1 MSDQMTPIPFNQLF
15 DWMITEYK
23 NEQTIFGIPQSN
35 FFFKKNSAQVKIFSE
50 ALEMPLGP
58 AAGPH
63 TQLTQNI
70 IASYLTG
77 GRFFELKT
85 VQILDELKVDKPC
98 IDAQDEGY
106 NVEWSQE
113 LKLEQ
118 SYDEYLKAWF
128 LLPVLKEL
136 FGFSRSEERGFVFNM
151 SVGYNLEGIK
161 TERMNNFIED
171 LKDSSRNEKFL
182 QYKDELTAKLNDD
195 NVRQILKQSI
205 NREINFEK
213 VISDLQNISPNIS
226 QSVTLSTMHGCPPA
240 EIEAIAKYLIKE
252 KGLHTYVKLNPTLL
266 GYEKV
271 VSILHQLGFR
281 YIELDRASFEHD
293 INYAAAVPML
303 KRLQNFAKEYNR
315 EFGVK
320 LSNTLGVKNKKKVLA
335 GDDMYMS
342 GRSLFPLTI
351 NVARLL
357 AEEFHGELSMSFS
370 GGATINNIQEIVD
383 CGISPVTLV
392 TDLLKPG
399 GYGRLFQMADKI
411 ESNNSFGKEI
421 NLDKIKTL
429 AETSLVNENYKK
441 EKREITTVKIS
452 TKLEMFDCYVA
463 PCEEACPIHQDVAAY
478 IRLVAEGKYNEAFEV
493 IVSKNPLPFITGY
506 ICDHQ
511 CQAKCTRWDYDDPVI
526 IREMK
531 KIAAQFGYQN
541 YFDKIS
547 AAAKLSDSKIA
558 VIGAGPAGLSCGF
571 FLAKAGLDVTIFERS
586 SRAGGTVQN
595 VIPDFRLPQT
605 AIDADIEFIKKHGVK
620 FQFGT
625 DENFSIEK
633 LKTDG
638 YKYIF
643 VGIGATKSN
652 PIKLDG
658 ENENILNAIE
668 FLWHFN
674 NKEKTELGKNV
685 AVIGGGNSAMDA
697 ARASK
702 RIGGVENVYIV
713 YRRTKEFMPADKEE
727 LNAALEDGVLIK
739 ELLLPV
745 SHKNKI
751 LKCQKMELGEVGKD
765 GRKSVTPIE
774 NEFVEL
780 EIDNVIS
787 AIGESVDYNILSEN
801 NISFD
806 QKKNILI
813 DKNSNETSLENVFI
827 GGDAYRGP
835 STVVESIADG
845 KKAAEA
851 ILKKENAAL
860 SIPNNFSHLFDK
872 SILFGNVNGK
882 KGIVNGT
889 KTEAQNEAN
898 RCLSCSFICNKCIDV
913 CPNRANVTIKIDGF
927 KDAFQILHIDG
938 MCNDCG
944 NCETFCPHIGAP
956 YKNKMTLFWNEKEM
970 LESKNDGF
978 YLSKVN
984 GTASFLIKK
993 ENDIS
998 ELELDIDM
1006 KDNNIKTIP
1015 GNIEESEVKII
1026 SKTFKNYRYLFL
1038 QNMAAK

>member
-1 MSDQMTPIPFNQLF
+1 MSDQMTPIPLNQLF
-15 DWMITEYK
+15 DWIITGYK
-23 NEQTIFGIPQSN
+23 NEKTIFGIHKSN
-35 FFFKKNSAQVKIFSE
+35 FFYKKNSSQIKIFNE

-70 IASYLTG
+70 IVSYLTG

-118 SYDEYLKAWF
+118 SYDEYLKAWV
-128 LLPVLKEL
+128 LLHVINEL
-136 FGFSRSEERGFVFNM
+136 FGFSRGDERGFVFNM
-151 SVGYNLEGIK
+151 SVGYNLGGIK
-161 TERMNNFIED
+161 TERMDVFIEN
-171 LKDSSRNEKFL
+171 LKDSSHHEKFILYKKKLITAL
-182 QYKDELTAKLNDD
+182 QEQNIHELII
-195 NVRQILKQSI
+195 QHI
-205 NREINFEK
+205 NPNINFEK
-213 VISDLQNISPNIS
+213 LISSVQNISPYIS
-226 QSVTLSTMHGCPPA
+226 NSVTLSTMHGCPPE

-266 GYEKV
+266 GYENV
-271 VSILHQLGFR
+271 VTILLQLGFS

-293 INYAAAVPML
+293 INFADAIPML
-303 KRLQNFAKEYNR
+303 KRLQTFAKEHGK

-370 GGATINNIQEIVD
+370 GGATINNVQEIVD

-399 GYGRLFQMADKI
+399 GYGRLFQMAERIEQNDSFAKKI
-411 ESNNSFGKEI
+411 DV
-421 NLDKIKTL
+421 DKIKIL
-429 AETSLVNENYKK
+429 ADNSLSDDNYKK
-441 EKREITTVKIS
+441 GKRAINSVKVP
-452 TKLEMFDCYVA
+452 TKLEPFDCYIA
-463 PCEEACPIHQDVAAY
+463 PCEEACPIHQDVATY
-478 IRLVAEGKYNEAFEV
+478 IRLVEEGKYDEAFAV
-493 IVSKNPLPFITGY
+493 IVSKNPLPFITSY

-511 CQAKCTRWDYDDPVI
+511 CQAKCTRWDYDDPVK

-547 AAAKLSDSKIA
+547 ATQKSSDGKVAI
-558 VIGAGPAGLSCGF
+558 IGAGPAGLSCGF

-658 ENENILNAIE
+658 ENKNILNAIE

-674 NKEKTELGKNV
+674 NKEKIELGKNV

-702 RIGGVENVYIV
+702 CIDAVEKVHIV

-727 LNAALEDGVLIK
+727 LDAALEDGVIFQ

-745 SHKNKI
+745 SHKDKI
-751 LKCQKMELGEVGKD
+751 LKCQKMKLDEVGKD
-765 GRKSVTPIE
+765 GRRGVTPIE

-780 EIDNVIS
+780 EIDTVIS
-787 AIGESVDYNILSEN
+787 AIGESVDYDILSDN
-801 NISFD
+801 KIAFD
-806 QKKNILI
+806 QRKNILI
-813 DKNSNETSLENVFI
+813 DKTSNETKLENVFI

-851 ILKKENAAL
+851 ILKKENASL
-860 SIPNNFSHLFDK
+860 PISNNFSTLFDN
-872 SILFGNVNGK
+872 SILFENVNDK
-882 KGIVNGT
+882 RGIVGGT
-889 KTEAQNEAN
+889 KIEAREEAN
-898 RCLSCSFICNKCIDV
+898 RCLSCSFICNKCVDV

-944 NCETFCPHIGAP
+944 NCETFCPHAGAP
-956 YKNKMTLFWNEKEM
+956 YKDKLTLFWSEKEM
-970 LESKNDGF
+970 RESENDGF
-978 YLSKVN
+978 YLLKYH
-984 GTASFLIKK
+984 GTAFFLVKK
-993 ENDIS
+993 NTSIS
-998 ELELDIDM
+998 EIEIDPQ
-1006 KDNNIKTIP
+1006 DYSIITHR
-1015 GNIEESEVKII
+1015 GDVDDSEAMLI
-1026 SKTFKNYRYLFL
+1026 SEAFKNYRYLFL
-1038 QNMAAK
+1038 

>member
-1 MSDQMTPIPFNQLF
+1 MSDQMTPIPFTQLF
-15 DWMITEYK
+15 NWIISEYK
-23 NEQTIFGIPQSN
+23 NEQTIFGIHASN
-35 FFFKKNSAQVKIFSE
+35 FFYKKNLQQTIIFNE

-70 IASYLTG
+70 IASYLVG

-128 LLPVLKEL
+128 LLHVLKEL
-136 FGFSRSEERGFVFNM
+136 FGFSENKVRGYIFNM

-161 TERMNNFIED
+161 TERMNTFIED
-171 LKDSSRNEKFL
+171 LKDSTFNEKYILYKNEIISVL
-182 QYKDELTAKLNDD
+182 QNQNIRKLII
-195 NVRQILKQSI
+195 QHI
-205 NREINFEK
+205 NPGINFEK
-213 VISDLQNISPNIS
+213 LIFSVQNISPNIS
-226 QSVTLSTMHGCPPA
+226 NSVTLSTMHGCPPE

-252 KGLHTYVKLNPTLL
+252 KGLHTYVKMNPTLL
-266 GYEKV
+266 GYDKV
-271 VSILHQLGFR
+271 ISILHQLGFN

-303 KRLQNFAKEYNR
+303 TRLQNYAAENER

-351 NVARLL
+351 NVAQMLSQ
-357 AEEFHGELSMSFS
+357 EFNGELKMSFS
-370 GGATINNIQEIVD
+370 GGATINNVQEILD
-383 CGISPVTLV
+383 CWVSPVTLV

-399 GYGRLFQMADKI
+399 GYGRLFQMAAIVEKD
-411 ESNNSFGKEI
+411 NSFEKKI
-421 NLDKIKTL
+421 DTDKIKNL
-429 AETSLVNENYKK
+429 AEASLINENYKK
-441 EKREITTVKIS
+441 EKREITTVKIP
-452 TKLEMFDCYVA
+452 TKLEAFDCYVA

-478 IRLVAEGKYNEAFEV
+478 VRLVEEEKYNEAFEV
-493 IVSKNPLPFITGY
+493 IVSNNPLPFITGY

-511 CQAKCTRWDYDDPVI
+511 CQAKCTRWDYDDPVK

-547 AAAKLSDSKIA
+547 ATAQSIESKVA

-586 SRAGGTVQN
+586 HRAGGTVQN
-595 VIPDFRLPQT
+595 VIPDFRLPQS
-605 AIDADIEFIKKHGVK
+605 AIDADIDFIKKHGVK

-625 DENFSIEK
+625 DENFSIDK
-633 LKTDG
+633 LKADG

-643 VGIGATKSN
+643 VGIGATKST
-652 PIKLDG
+652 PIQLEEG
-658 ENENILNAIE
+658 NEKVLNAIE
-668 FLWHFN
+668 FLWHYN
-674 NKEKTELGKNV
+674 NKETIMLGKNV
-685 AVIGGGNSAMDA
+685 AVVGGGNSAMDA
-697 ARASK
+697 SRAAK
-702 RIGGVENVYIV
+702 RISGVENVYII

-727 LNAALEDGVLIK
+727 LDAALEDNVVFK
-739 ELLLPV
+739 ELLLPIT
-745 SHKNKI
+745 HKGKT
-751 LKCQKMELGEVGKD
+751 LKCKKMKLGEPGKD
-765 GRKSVTPIE
+765 GRRSVSPIE
-774 NEFVEL
+774 NEFIEL
-780 EIDNVIS
+780 EVDNIIS
-787 AIGESVDYNILSEN
+787 AIGESVDYDILSSN

-806 QKKNILI
+806 QRKNILV
-813 DKNSNETSLENVFI
+813 DTTSNETTLQNVFI

-851 ILKKENAAL
+851 ILKKELAIE
-860 SIPNNFSHLFDK
+860 SQHNNFSHLFDTAL
-872 SILFGNVNGK
+872 LFENVNAK
-882 KGIVNGT
+882 KGIVEGT
-889 KTEAQNEAN
+889 KTETKLEAS
-898 RCLSCSFICNKCIDV
+898 RCLSCSFICNKCVDV
-913 CPNRANVTIKIDGF
+913 CPNRANVTIKIDDL
-927 KDAFQILHIDG
+927 KDPYQILHIDG

-956 YKNKMTLFWNEKEM
+956 YKDKITLFWSAKEM
-970 LESKNDGF
+970 RESKNNGF
-978 YLSKVN
+978 FLSRLN
-984 GTASFLIKK
+984 GTASFLFKKGNEVSEIEFDFSKDNMKIVSGEAGETEIKF
-993 ENDIS
+993 IS
-998 ELELDIDM
+998 E
-1006 KDNNIKTIP
+1006 
-1015 GNIEESEVKII
+1015 
-1026 SKTFKNYRYLFL
+1026 TFKNYRYLFL
-1038 QNMAAK
+1038 

>member
-1 MSDQMTPIPFNQLF
+1 MSDQMTPIPFTQLF
-15 DWMITEYK
+15 KWIVTEYK
-23 NEQTIFGIPQSN
+23 NEQTIFGIHLSN
-35 FFFKKNSAQVKIFSE
+35 FFYKKNSSQIKIFNE

-70 IASYLTG
+70 IASYLVG
-77 GRFFELKT
+77 SRFFELKT

-118 SYDEYLKAWF
+118 SYDEYLKAWI
-128 LLPVLKEL
+128 LLHLLKEL
-136 FGFSRSEERGFVFNM
+136 FGFTKSVERGFVFNM

-161 TERMNNFIED
+161 TERMNNFIEE
-171 LKDSSRNEKFL
+171 LKDSTNNEKFILYKNQLITAL
-182 QYKDELTAKLNDD
+182 QDRNFRELITQ
-195 NVRQILKQSI
+195 QI
-205 NREINFEK
+205 NPNINFEK
-213 VISDLQNISPNIS
+213 LISSVQNISPNIS
-226 QSVTLSTMHGCPPA
+226 NSVTLSTMHGCPPE

-271 VSILHQLGFR
+271 TSILHQLGFH

-293 INYAAAVPML
+293 ISFADAVPML
-303 KRLQNFAKEYNR
+303 KRFQHFAKEHER

-320 LSNTLGVKNKKKVLA
+320 LSNTLGVKNKKKTLA

-351 NVARLL
+351 NVAHLL
-357 AEEFHGELSMSFS
+357 ADEFKGELSMSFS
-370 GGATINNIQEIVD
+370 GGATINNVQEIVD

-399 GYGRLFQMADKI
+399 GYGRLFQMAEKV
-411 ESNNSFGKEI
+411 EKNNSFDKKIDVE
-421 NLDKIKTL
+421 KIKSL
-429 AETSLVNENYKK
+429 ADNSLIDMNYKK
-441 EKREITTVKIS
+441 EKREISTVKIP

-478 IRLVAEGKYNEAFEV
+478 IRLVEEGKYNEAFEV

-511 CQAKCTRWDYDDPVI
+511 CQAKCTRWDYEEPEQ

-541 YFDKIS
+541 YFNKIS
-547 AAAKLSDSKIA
+547 SAEKLSDSKIA
-558 VIGAGPAGLSCGF
+558 VIGAGPAGLSCGY

-668 FLWHFN
+668 FLWHYN
-674 NKEKTELGKNV
+674 NKEKIPLGRNV
-685 AVIGGGNSAMDA
+685 AIVGGGNSAMDA

-702 RIGGVENVYIV
+702 RIAGVENVYIV

-727 LNAALEDGVLIK
+727 LDAALEDAVIFK
-739 ELLLPV
+739 ELLLPI

-751 LKCQKMELGEVGKD
+751 LKCQKMKLGEVGKD
-765 GRKSVTPIE
+765 GRRSVVPIE
-774 NEFVEL
+774 NEFVDL
-780 EIDNVIS
+780 EIYNVIS
-787 AIGESVDYNILSEN
+787 AIGESVDYNILSAN

-806 QKKNILI
+806 QKKNILV
-813 DKNSNETSLENVFI
+813 DKGSNETTLENVFI

-851 ILKKENAAL
+851 ILKKENASL
-860 SIPNNFSHLFDK
+860 PILNNFSNLFDN
-872 SILFGNVNGK
+872 SILFGNVNDK

-898 RCLSCSFICNKCIDV
+898 RCLSCSFICNKCVDV

-956 YKNKMTLFWNEKEM
+956 YKDKLTLFWSEKEM
-970 LESKNDGF
+970 RESENDGF
-978 YLSKVN
+978 YLSNLRGK
-984 GTASFLIKK
+984 ASFLFKK
-993 ENDIS
+993 GNEIS
-998 ELELDIDM
+998 ELEIDPR
-1006 KDNNIKTIP
+1006 NNSIKTIT
-1015 GNIEESEVKII
+1015 GSVDEFEEKII
-1026 SKTFKNYRYLFL
+1026 SEIFINYQYLFL
-1038 QNMAAK
+1038 

>member
-1 MSDQMTPIPFNQLF
+1 MSDQMTPIPLNQLF

-23 NEQTIFGIPQSN
+23 NEKTIFGIHKSN
-35 FFFKKNSAQVKIFSE
+35 FFFKKNSSQIIIFNE

-70 IASYLTG
+70 ITSYLTG

-113 LKLEQ
+113 LRLEQ
-118 SYDEYLKAWF
+118 SYDEYLKAWY
-128 LLPVLKEL
+128 LLHVINEL
-136 FGFSRSEERGFVFNM
+136 FGFSRGDERGFVFNM

-161 TERMNNFIED
+161 TERMDVFIEN
-171 LKDSSRNEKFL
+171 LKDSSHHEKFIL
-182 QYKDELTAKLNDD
+182 YKNQLIEKLKDD
-195 NVRQILKQSI
+195 KTRQLIRLLI
-205 NREINFEK
+205 NPGINFEK
-213 VISDLQNISPNIS
+213 VITSLQNISPNIS
-226 QSVTLSTMHGCPPA
+226 NSVTLSTMHGCPPE
-240 EIEAIAKYLIKE
+240 EIEAIAKYLMEE
-252 KGLHTYVKLNPTLL
+252 KKLHTYIKLNPTLL

-271 VSILHQLGFR
+271 TSILQQLGFR

-293 INYAAAVPML
+293 INFADAVPML
-303 KRLQNFAKEYNR
+303 KRLQSFAKEHGR
-315 EFGVK
+315 QFGVK
-320 LSNTLGVKNKKKVLA
+320 LSNTLGVKNKKNVFA

-351 NVARLL
+351 NVAHLL
-357 AEEFHGELSMSFS
+357 AEEFNGTLSMSFS
-370 GGATINNIQEIVD
+370 GGATNNNIQEILD
-383 CGISPVTLV
+383 AGITPVTLV

-399 GYGRLFQMADKI
+399 GYGRLFQMAEKI
-411 ESNNSFGKEI
+411 EKNNSFDKKI
-421 NLDKIKTL
+421 DVDKIKTL
-429 AETSLVNENYKK
+429 ADNSLIDINYKK
-441 EKREITTVKIS
+441 EKREITTVKIP
-452 TKLEMFDCYVA
+452 TKLEMFECYVA

-478 IRLVAEGKYNEAFEV
+478 IRLVEEGKYDEAFEV

-511 CQAKCTRWDYDDPVI
+511 CQAKCTRWDYDDPVK

-547 AAAKLSDSKIA
+547 SAEKLGESKTAI
-558 VIGAGPAGLSCGF
+558 IGAGPAGLSCGY

-595 VIPDFRLPQT
+595 VIPDFRLPQI
-605 AIDADIEFIKKHGVK
+605 AIDTDIEFIKKHGVK

-625 DENFSIEK
+625 DEKFSVEK
-633 LKTDG
+633 LKADG

-643 VGIGATKSN
+643 IGIGATKSS
-652 PIKLDG
+652 PIQLEDG
-658 ENENILNAIE
+658 SESVFNAIE
-668 FLWHFN
+668 FLWLYN
-674 NKEKTELGKNV
+674 NKENIQLGKNV
-685 AVIGGGNSAMDA
+685 AVVGGGNSAMDA

-702 RIGGVENVYIV
+702 RIAGVENVFIV

-727 LNAALEDGVLIK
+727 LDAALEDGVIFQ

-745 SHKNKI
+745 SHKDKI
-751 LKCQKMELGEVGKD
+751 LKCQKMKLDEVGKD
-765 GRKSVTPIE
+765 GRRGVTPIE

-780 EIDNVIS
+780 EIDTVIS
-787 AIGESVDYNILSEN
+787 AIGESVDYDILSDN
-801 NISFD
+801 KIAFD
-806 QKKNILI
+806 QRKNILI
-813 DKNSNETSLENVFI
+813 DKTSNETKLENVFI

-851 ILKKENAAL
+851 ILKKEKTSL
-860 SIPNNFSHLFDK
+860 SFSNNFSQLFNS
-872 SILFGNVNGK
+872 SILFGDVSAK
-882 KGIVNGT
+882 KGIIEGIN
-889 KTEAQNEAN
+889 KEPQHEAS
-898 RCLSCSFICNKCIDV
+898 RCLSCSFICNKCVDV

-944 NCETFCPHIGAP
+944 NCETFCPHAGAP
-956 YKNKMTLFWNEKEM
+956 YKDKLTLFWSEKEM
-970 LESKNDGF
+970 RESKNDGF
-978 YLSKVN
+978 YLLKYH
-984 GTASFLIKK
+984 GTAFFLVKK
-993 ENDIS
+993 NTSIS
-998 ELELDIDM
+998 EIEIDPQ
-1006 KDNNIKTIP
+1006 DYSIITHR
-1015 GNIEESEVKII
+1015 GDVDDSEAMLI
-1026 SKTFKNYRYLFL
+1026 SEAFKNYRYLFL
-1038 QNMAAK
+1038 

>member
-1 MSDQMTPIPFNQLF
+1 MSDQMTPIPLNQLF
-15 DWMITEYK
+15 EWMVTEFK
-23 NEQTIFGIPQSN
+23 NEKTIFGIPQSN
-35 FFFKKNSAQVKIFSE
+35 FFYKKDNSHTTIFNNK
-50 ALEMPLGP
+50 LELPLGP

-70 IASYLTG
+70 ITSYLVG

-98 IDAQDEGY
+98 IDMQDEGY

-136 FGFSRSEERGFVFNM
+136 FGFSKSEERGFVFNM

-171 LKDSSRNEKFL
+171 LKDSSRDEKFL
-182 QYKDELTAKLNDD
+182 QYKDELTAKLNDE

-213 VISDLQNISPNIS
+213 MISDLQNISPNIS

-271 VSILHQLGFR
+271 TSILHQLGFH
-281 YIELDRASFEHD
+281 YIDLDRASFEHD
-293 INYAAAVPML
+293 ISFADAVPML
-303 KRLQNFAKEYNR
+303 KRLQNFAKEQKKD
-315 EFGVK
+315 FGVK
-320 LSNTLGVKNKKKVLA
+320 LSNTLGVKNKKKVLN

-357 AEEFHGELSMSFS
+357 VGEFHGELSMSFS
-370 GGATINNIQEIVD
+370 GGATINNVQEIVD

-399 GYGRLFQMADKI
+399 GYGRLFQMAEKV
-411 ESNNSFGKEI
+411 EKNNSFDKKI
-421 NLDKIKTL
+421 DVDKIKTL
-429 AETSLVNENYKK
+429 ADNSLIDMNYKK
-441 EKREITTVKIS
+441 EKREISTVKIP

-478 IRLVAEGKYNEAFEV
+478 IRLVEEGKYNEAFEV

-511 CQAKCTRWDYDDPVI
+511 CQTKCTRWDYDDPVK

-531 KIAAQFGYQN
+531 KIAAQFGYDE
-541 YFDKIS
+541 YFKKIS
-547 AAAKLSDSKIA
+547 SADKLGESKAA
-558 VIGAGPAGLSCGF
+558 VVGAGPAGLACAF
-571 FLAKAGLDVTIFERS
+571 FLAKAGLDVTIFEKS
-586 SRAGGTVQN
+586 TRAGGTVQN

-625 DENFSIEK
+625 DEKFSIEK
-633 LKTDG
+633 LKAEG

-652 PIKLDG
+652 PIQLEG
-658 ENENILNAIE
+658 ENEDILNAIE
-668 FLWHFN
+668 FLWHYN
-674 NKEKTELGKNV
+674 NKEKIELGKSV

-702 RIGGVENVYIV
+702 RIDGVEKVHIV

-727 LNAALEDGVLIK
+727 LDAALEDGVIFQ

-745 SHKNKI
+745 SHNGNI
-751 LKCQKMELGEVGKD
+751 LKCQKMKLDEVGKD
-765 GRKSVTPIE
+765 GRRGVTPIE

-780 EIDNVIS
+780 EIDTVIS
-787 AIGESVDYNILSEN
+787 AIGESVDYDILSDN
-801 NISFD
+801 NIAFD
-806 QKKNILI
+806 QRKNILI
-813 DKNSNETSLENVFI
+813 DKTSNETNLENVFI

-851 ILKKENAAL
+851 ILKKEKASL
-860 SIPNNFSHLFDK
+860 SFSNNFSQLFNS
-872 SILFGNVNGK
+872 SILFGDVSAK
-882 KGIVNGT
+882 KGIIEGINRESQH
-889 KTEAQNEAN
+889 EAS
-898 RCLSCSFICNKCIDV
+898 RCLSCSFICNKCVDV

-956 YKNKMTLFWNEKEM
+956 YKDKMTLFWSEKEM
-970 LESKNDGF
+970 RESKNDGF
-978 YLSKVN
+978 YLLKYH
-984 GTASFLIKK
+984 GTAFFLVKK
-993 ENDIS
+993 NISIS
-998 ELELDIDM
+998 EIEIDPQ
-1006 KDNNIKTIP
+1006 DYSVITHR
-1015 GNIEESEVKII
+1015 GDVDDSEAMLI
-1026 SKTFKNYRYLFL
+1026 SEAFKNYRYLFL
-1038 QNMAAK
+1038 

>member
-1 MSDQMTPIPFNQLF
+1 MSDQMTPIPFTQLF
-15 DWMITEYK
+15 NWIVTEYK

-35 FFFKKNSAQVKIFSE
+35 FFYKKNSSQVKIFNE

-70 IASYLTG
+70 IASYLVG

-118 SYDEYLKAWF
+118 SYDEYLKAWI
-128 LLPVLKEL
+128 LLHLLKEL
-136 FGFSRSEERGFVFNM
+136 FGFSKSDERGFVFNM

-161 TERMNNFIED
+161 TERMNNFIES
-171 LKDSSRNEKFL
+171 LKDSSNNEKFL
-182 QYKDELTAKLNDD
+182 QYKNELILKLNDE
-195 NVRQILKQSI
+195 NVRHLLLRSV
-205 NREINFEK
+205 NPNINFDK
-213 VISDLQNISPNIS
+213 LITSLQNISPNIS
-226 QSVTLSTMHGCPPA
+226 NSVTLSTMHGCPSE
-240 EIEAIAKYLIKE
+240 EIETIAKYLIEE
-252 KGLHTYVKLNPTLL
+252 KKLHTYVKLNPTLL

-271 VSILHQLGFR
+271 VTILHQLGFS

-293 INYAAAVPML
+293 INFAAAVPML
-303 KRLQNFAKEYNR
+303 KRLQSFAKEHDR
-315 EFGVK
+315 QFGVK
-320 LSNTLGVKNKKKVLA
+320 LSNTLGVKNKKKVLT

-370 GGATINNIQEIVD
+370 GGATINNVQEIVD

-399 GYGRLFQMADKI
+399 GYGRLFQMAEKV
-411 ESNNSFGKEI
+411 EKNNSFDKKI
-421 NLDKIKTL
+421 DIDKIKTL
-429 AETSLVNENYKK
+429 ADNSLIDMNYKK
-441 EKREITTVKIS
+441 EKREISTVKIP

-478 IRLVAEGKYNEAFEV
+478 IRLVEEGKYNEAFEV

-511 CQAKCTRWDYDDPVI
+511 CQAKCTRWDYEEPEQ

-531 KIAAQFGYQN
+531 KIAAQFGYRN

-547 AAAKLSDSKIA
+547 STEKLGDSKAAI
-558 VIGAGPAGLSCGF
+558 IGAGPAGLSCGF

-595 VIPDFRLPQT
+595 VIPDFRLPQS

-625 DENFSIEK
+625 DENFSVEK
-633 LKTDG
+633 LKADG

-652 PIKLDG
+652 PIKLEG
-658 ENENILNAIE
+658 ENENILNSIE

-674 NKEKTELGKNV
+674 NKENIQLGKNV

-702 RIGGVENVYIV
+702 RIDGVEKVHIV

-727 LNAALEDGVLIK
+727 LDAALEDGVIFQ
-739 ELLLPV
+739 ELLLPI

-751 LKCQKMELGEVGKD
+751 LQCQKMKLGEVGKD
-765 GRKSVTPIE
+765 GRRSVTPIE

-787 AIGESVDYNILSEN
+787 AIGESVDYDILSTN

-806 QKKNILI
+806 QGKNILI
-813 DKNSNETSLENVFI
+813 DKTSNETMLENVFI

-851 ILKKENAAL
+851 ILKKENAL
-860 SIPNNFSHLFDK
+860 LPISNNFSNLFDNT
-872 SILFGNVNGK
+872 ILFGNVNDK

-889 KTEAQNEAN
+889 KNEAQNEAN
-898 RCLSCSFICNKCIDV
+898 RCLSCSFICNKCVDV

-944 NCETFCPHIGAP
+944 NCETFCPHAGAP
-956 YKNKMTLFWNEKEM
+956 YKDKLTLFWSEKEM
-970 LESKNDGF
+970 RESKNDGF

-998 ELELDIDM
+998 ELEIDM

-1015 GNIEESEVKII
+1015 GSVEESEVKII
-1026 SKTFKNYRYLFL
+1026 SEAFKNYRYLFL
-1038 QNMAAK
+1038 

>member
-1 MSDQMTPIPFNQLF
+1 MSDQMTPIPLNQLF

-23 NEQTIFGIPQSN
+23 NEKTIFGIHKSN
-35 FFFKKNSAQVKIFSE
+35 FFFKKNSSQIKIFNE

-70 IASYLTG
+70 ITSYLTG

-98 IDAQDEGY
+98 IDVQDEGY

-136 FGFSRSEERGFVFNM
+136 FGFSEGEERGFVFNM

-161 TERMNNFIED
+161 TDRMNNFIEN

-182 QYKDELTAKLNDD
+182 QYKDELIAKLNDE
-195 NVRQILKQSI
+195 NVRQILRQSI
-205 NREINFEK
+205 NREINFDK
-213 VISDLQNISPNIS
+213 MISNLQNISPNIS

-271 VSILHQLGFR
+271 TSILHQLGFH

-293 INYAAAVPML
+293 ISFADAVPML
-303 KRLQNFAKEYNR
+303 KRLQTFAKVHGR

-320 LSNTLGVKNKKKVLA
+320 LSNTLGVKNKKKVLV

-351 NVARLL
+351 KVAHLL
-357 AEEFHGELSMSFS
+357 AEEFNSDLNMSFS
-370 GGATINNIQEIVD
+370 GGATINNAQEIID

-399 GYGRLFQMADKI
+399 GYGRLFQMAERIEQNDSFAKKI
-411 ESNNSFGKEI
+411 DV
-421 NLDKIKTL
+421 DKIKIL
-429 AETSLVNENYKK
+429 ADNSLSDDNYKK
-441 EKREITTVKIS
+441 GKRAINSVKVP
-452 TKLEMFDCYVA
+452 TKLEPFDCYVA
-463 PCEEACPIHQDVAAY
+463 PCEEACPIHQDVATY
-478 IRLVAEGKYNEAFEV
+478 IRLVEEGKYNEAFEV
-493 IVSKNPLPFITGY
+493 IISKNPLPFITGY

-511 CQAKCTRWDYDDPVI
+511 CQAKCTRWDYDDPVK

-547 AAAKLSDSKIA
+547 TTTKSSNSKVAI
-558 VIGAGPAGLSCGF
+558 IGAGPAGLSCGF

-595 VIPDFRLPQT
+595 VIPDFRLPQS

-625 DENFSIEK
+625 DEKFSIEK
-633 LKTDG
+633 LKADG

-643 VGIGATKSN
+643 IGIGATKSN

-658 ENENILNAIE
+658 ENDKILNAIE

-674 NKEKTELGKNV
+674 NKEKIELGKNV
-685 AVIGGGNSAMDA
+685 AVVGGGNSAMDA

-702 RIGGVENVYIV
+702 RIAGVENVYIV

-727 LNAALEDGVLIK
+727 LDAALEDGVIFK
-739 ELLLPV
+739 ELLLPI

-751 LKCQKMELGEVGKD
+751 LQCQKMKLGEVGKD
-765 GRKSVTPIE
+765 GRRSVTPIE

-780 EIDNVIS
+780 EIDTLIS
-787 AIGESVDYNILSEN
+787 AIGESVDYDILSDN
-801 NISFD
+801 KITFD
-806 QKKNILI
+806 QKKNNLV
-813 DKNSNETSLENVFI
+813 DKNSNETMLENVFI

-851 ILKKENAAL
+851 ILKKEKVSL
-860 SIPNNFSHLFDK
+860 SFSNNFSQLFNS
-872 SILFGNVNGK
+872 SILFGDVSAK
-882 KGIVNGT
+882 KGIIEGIN
-889 KTEAQNEAN
+889 TEPQHEAS
-898 RCLSCSFICNKCIDV
+898 RCLSCSFICNKCVDV

-956 YKNKMTLFWNEKEM
+956 YKVKITLF
-970 LESKNDGF
+970 
-978 YLSKVN
+978 
-984 GTASFLIKK
+984 
-993 ENDIS
+993 
-998 ELELDIDM
+998 
-1006 KDNNIKTIP
+1006 
-1015 GNIEESEVKII
+1015 
-1026 SKTFKNYRYLFL
+1026 
-1038 QNMAAK
+1038 

>member
-23 NEQTIFGIPQSN
+23 NEQTIFGIHKSN
-35 FFFKKNSAQVKIFSE
+35 FFFKKNSSQIIIFNE

-70 IASYLTG
+70 ITSYLTG

-118 SYDEYLKAWF
+118 SYEEYLKAWF
-128 LLPVLKEL
+128 LLHVLKEL
-136 FGFSRSEERGFVFNM
+136 FGFSRGDERGFVFNM

-161 TERMNNFIED
+161 TDRMDNFIEN
-171 LKDSSRNEKFL
+171 LKDSSSHEKFI
-182 QYKDELTAKLNDD
+182 QYKNDLIAKLNNED
-195 NVRQILKQSI
+195 VRQTLRNSI
-205 NREINFEK
+205 NSKINFDK
-213 VISDLQNISPNIS
+213 VIFSIQKISPNIS
-226 QSVTLSTMHGCPPA
+226 NSVTLSTMHGCPPT
-240 EIEAIAKYLIKE
+240 EIEAIAKYLIEE

-266 GYEKV
+266 GYEKAT
-271 VSILHQLGFR
+271 SILHQLGFQ
-281 YIELDRASFEHD
+281 YIELDRTSFEHD
-293 INYAAAVPML
+293 INFADAVPML
-303 KRLQNFAKEYNR
+303 KRLQSFAKKNNR
-315 EFGVK
+315 QFGVK
-320 LSNTLGVKNKKKVLA
+320 LSNTLGVKNRKKVLA

-342 GRSLFPLTI
+342 GRSLFPLTM
-351 NVARLL
+351 NVARML
-357 AEEFHGELSMSFS
+357 AEEFNGELPMSFS
-370 GGATINNIQEIVD
+370 GGATINNVQEILET
-383 CGISPVTLV
+383 GISPITLV

-399 GYGRLFQMADKI
+399 GYSRIFQMSEKI
-411 ESNNSFGKEI
+411 EKNDSFSKKIDVE
-421 NLDKIKTL
+421 KIKTL
-429 AETSLVNENYKK
+429 AANSLIDLNYKK
-441 EKREITTVKIS
+441 EKREISTVKIP
-452 TKLEMFDCYVA
+452 TNLEMFDCYVA

-478 IRLVAEGKYNEAFEV
+478 IRLVEEGKYDEAFEV

-511 CQAKCTRWDYDDPVI
+511 CQAKCTRWDYDDPVQ

-547 AAAKLSDSKIA
+547 SKDKLSDSSVAI
-558 VIGAGPAGLSCGF
+558 IGAGPAGLSCGF

-643 VGIGATKSN
+643 IGIGATKSS
-652 PIKLDG
+652 PIQLEEGSD
-658 ENENILNAIE
+658 NVQNAIE

-674 NKEKTELGKNV
+674 NKEKIPLGKNV
-685 AVIGGGNSAMDA
+685 AIVGGGNSAMDA

-702 RIGGVENVYIV
+702 RIAGVENVYIV

-727 LNAALEDGVLIK
+727 LDAALEDGVIFK

-745 SHKNKI
+745 SHNCKI
-751 LKCQKMELGEVGKD
+751 LKCQKMKLDEVGKD
-765 GRKSVTPIE
+765 GRRNVTPLE
-774 NEFVEL
+774 NEFVDL
-780 EIDNVIS
+780 DIDNVIS
-787 AIGESVDYNILSEN
+787 AIGESVDYNILSDN
-801 NISFD
+801 KITFD

-813 DKNSNETSLENVFI
+813 DKNSNETMLENVFI

-851 ILKKENAAL
+851 ILKQENASL
-860 SIPNNFSHLFDK
+860 PILNNFSNLFNK
-872 SILFGNVNGK
+872 SILFENVNDK
-882 KGIVNGT
+882 KGFIEGT
-889 KTEAQNEAN
+889 KTEAQSEAS
-898 RCLSCSFICNKCIDV
+898 RCLSCSFICNKCVDV

-956 YKNKMTLFWNEKEM
+956 YKDKLMLFWSEKEM
-970 LESKNDGF
+970 RESKNNGF
-978 YLSKVN
+978 FLSKMD
-984 GTASFLIKK
+984 GTAFFLIKK
-993 ENDIS
+993 ENEIS
-998 ELELDIDM
+998 ELEIDTQ
-1006 KDNNIKTIP
+1006 NYNVKTIV
-1015 GNIEESEVKII
+1015 GSIDESEVKLI
-1026 SKTFKNYRYLFL
+1026 SETFKNYRYLFL
-1038 QNMAAK
+1038 

>member
-1 MSDQMTPIPFNQLF
+1 MSDQMTPLPFNQLF
-15 DWMITEYK
+15 DWIVTEYK
-23 NEQTIFGIPQSN
+23 NEQTIFGIHRSN
-35 FFFKKNSAQVKIFSE
+35 FFYKKNSSQIKIFNE
-50 ALEMPLGP
+50 DLEMPLGP

-70 IASYLTG
+70 ITSYLTG

-85 VQILDELKVDKPC
+85 IQILDELKVDKPC

-118 SYDEYLKAWF
+118 SYDEYLKAWI
-128 LLPVLKEL
+128 LLHPLKEL
-136 FGFSRSEERGFVFNM
+136 FGFSKSAERGFVFNM

-161 TERMNNFIED
+161 TERMNKFIED
-171 LKDSSRNEKFL
+171 LKDSANNEKFILYKNQLITAL
-182 QYKDELTAKLNDD
+182 QDQ
-195 NVRQILKQSI
+195 NVRELIIQHI
-205 NREINFEK
+205 NPNINFEK
-213 VISDLQNISPNIS
+213 LISSVQNISPNIS
-226 QSVTLSTMHGCPPA
+226 NSVTLSTMHGCPPE
-240 EIEAIAKYLIKE
+240 EIEAIAKYLIEE
-252 KGLHTYVKLNPTLL
+252 KKLHTYVKLNPTLL

-271 VSILHQLGFR
+271 VTILHQLGFR
-281 YIELDRASFEHD
+281 YIEMDRASFEHD
-293 INYAAAVPML
+293 INFADAVPML
-303 KRLQNFAKEYNR
+303 KRLKEFAKDNGL

-351 NVARLL
+351 NVSRLL

-370 GGATINNIQEIVD
+370 GGATINNVQEIVD

-399 GYGRLFQMADKI
+399 GYGRLFQMAEKV
-411 ESNNSFGKEI
+411 EKNNSFGKKI
-421 NLDKIKTL
+421 KVDKIKSL
-429 AETSLVNENYKK
+429 AETSLLNENYKK
-441 EKREITTVKIS
+441 EKREITTVKIP

-463 PCEEACPIHQDVAAY
+463 PCEEACPIHQDIATYV
-478 IRLVAEGKYNEAFEV
+478 RLVEEGKYNEAFEI

-511 CQAKCTRWDYDDPVI
+511 CQAKCTRWDYDDPVK

-547 AAAKLSDSKIA
+547 AADKLSDSKIA
-558 VIGAGPAGLSCGF
+558 IIGAGPAGLSCGF

-595 VIPDFRLPQT
+595 VIPDFRLPQS
-605 AIDADIEFIKKHGVK
+605 AIDTDIEFIKKHGVK

-625 DENFSIEK
+625 DENFSVEK
-633 LKTDG
+633 LKADG

-643 VGIGATKSN
+643 IGIGATKSN

-674 NKEKTELGKNV
+674 NKEKIPLGRNV
-685 AVIGGGNSAMDA
+685 AIVGGGNSAMDA

-702 RIGGVENVYIV
+702 RIAGVKNVYIV

-727 LNAALEDGVLIK
+727 LDAALEDGVIFK
-739 ELLLPV
+739 ELMLPV

-751 LKCQKMELGEVGKD
+751 LKSQKMKLGEIGKD
-765 GRKSVTPIE
+765 ERRSVTPIE

-780 EIDNVIS
+780 EIDTIIS
-787 AIGESVDYNILSEN
+787 AIGESVDYNILSAN
-801 NISFD
+801 NILLD
-806 QKKNILI
+806 QKRNILV
-813 DKNSNETSLENVFI
+813 DKGSNETTLENVFI

-835 STVVESIADG
+835 STVIESIADG

-851 ILKKENAAL
+851 ILKKENASL
-860 SIPNNFSHLFDK
+860 PISNNFSNLFDK
-872 SILFGNVNGK
+872 SILFGNVNAK
-882 KGIVNGT
+882 KGIVEGT
-889 KTEAQNEAN
+889 KAETQHEAN
-898 RCLSCSFICNKCIDV
+898 RCLSCSFICNKCVDV

-938 MCNDCG
+938 LCNDCG

-956 YKNKMTLFWNEKEM
+956 YKDKMTLFWSEKEM
-970 LESKNDGF
+970 RESKNDGF
-978 YLSKVN
+978 YLLKYH
-984 GTASFLIKK
+984 GTAFFFVKK
-993 ENDIS
+993 NTSIS
-998 ELELDIDM
+998 EIEIDPQ
-1006 KDNNIKTIP
+1006 DYSIITHRWDVDD
-1015 GNIEESEVKII
+1015 SEAMLI
-1026 SKTFKNYRYLFL
+1026 SEAFKNYRYLFL
-1038 QNMAAK
+1038 